1 MNETQT
7 HSVNGAS
14 CLLHNM
20 GAPMSR
26 IQWVHASSNL
36 LNNCNALGA
45 EQNISLSLPENMQHP
60 KHWVEQLAAGL
71 GLHSWD
77 AIEKAVMLPAEK
89 WMVQPQSILHDSVEL
104 STLEQ
109 LRAALILSKCNSHMY
124 LPGSPAIFTRTR
136 LHRSIRLLRIHTAKY
151 YDLD

>member
-7 HSVNGAS
+7 HTLKGAS

-26 IQWVHASSNL
+26 IQRVHASSNL
-36 LNNCNALGA
+36 LNNCNVLAA
-45 EQNISLSLPENMQHP
+45 EQSISLSLPENMQHP
-60 KHWVEQLAAGL
+60 KQWVEQLAARL

-89 WMVQPQSILHDSVEL
+89 WMVQPQSILPDSVER

-136 LHRSIRLLRIHTAKY
+136 LHRSIRLLRIQTSRY